1 MRATIAAPILT
12 AVLLAGVTA
21 CEEKTVPIEALA
33 VVYIGPSPGA
43 VGVGTDTDLR
53 VTFSEVLRAESV
65 TQASICV
72 VPASTTTDD
81 CTGDVVPAQV
91 SYDPGTLAIHVQP
104 LLVLTTSHDYT
115 LRITSG
121 IRGESGS
128 LHSPIDSPFR
138 TAP

>member
-1 MRATIAAPILT
+1 MRRAFAFALCAA
-12 AVLLAGVTA
+12 AAAG
-21 CEEKTVPIEALA
+21 CGEKTVPVEALS

-72 VPASTTTDD
+72 LSADAATEN
-81 CTGDVVPAQV
+81 CAGDVVPAQV
-91 SYDPGTLAIHVQP
+91 TYDAATLAITVQP
-104 LLVLTTSHDYT
+104 LLLLTTSHDYT

-128 LHSPIDSPFR
+128 LHTPIDSPFR